1 MKTAEQNFDWL
12 DKQVEGLL
20 NDFDSG
26 ESTLEETKNGF
37 YEIIF
42 DKLIKQIQEQQDYKQ
57 EINEACK
64 KAKIEVY
71 QECSEKA
78 IEYQYG
84 KLGGLAM
91 TLFLQDRI
99 KELKGE

>member
-20 NDFDSG
+20 NDFEGG

-57 EINEACK
+57 SI
-64 KAKIEVY
+64 I
-71 QECSEKA
+71 
-78 IEYQYG
+78 
-84 KLGGLAM
+84 GLIDELRANI
-91 TLFLQDRI
+91 TDCGLTCLR
-99 KELKGE
+99 KEE